1 MDTGKFI
8 LNNDSFIAGN
18 KKYLFKKRKK
28 QKEKKPEDFLITLEP
43 FSYVS
48 SLFPLAGEE
57 NTFTMDI
64 DKKVYILKKA
74 PGAVEIA
81 EME

>member
-1 MDTGKFI
+1 M
-8 LNNDSFIAGN
+8 NNDSFIAGN